1 MPPASANCALILR
14 ALPQYALTWSP
25 ANPALMMN
33 ATAAE
38 LGPQRDMSA
47 NNKGTWQFP
56 DWLRAIQARPDK
68 PAQISRRLPPI

>member
-1 MPPASANCALILR
+1 
-14 ALPQYALTWSP
+14 
-25 ANPALMMN
+25 MMN